1 MNKRVLIAG
10 ATAALMSGG
19 LLCAQN
25 DWASFG
31 QDQGATR
38 FSKLTQINTANVTK
52 LEKAWTFH
60 TGATTAQNEMTPI
73 VVNSVMYIS
82 ASNGYFAVDAV
93 TGTQIWKYEC
103 NGTTERGVSYWP
115 GDAKSPARIIGAV
128 GNSIVAL
135 DAKTGKPVPE
145 FANDGMLD
153 IGTRMQSPPAIYKE
167 LLIAP
172 SMDRLVRAWSIRT
185 GKETWS
191 FNLVPQPGEPGH
203 ETWENDAWKTTGG
216 VNVWGHITV
225 DTALGMAYIPTAPP
239 SPDYVGVNRPGDTLY
254 GTSLVALDAN
264 TGKLKWYQQLV
275 HHDLW
280 DFDSASAP
288 TLVDVMQKGVKIPAV
303 VHMGKMG
310 LMFIFDRR
318 TGKPIFGMEE
328 RPVPQSTVPGE
339 KSSPTQPF
347 PVKPEPIA
355 RIEMKMS
362 EIPKNITP
370 ELASYCQ
377 GLVDKY
383 KLTDAVPYNAWKVD
397 QDIVEYP
404 GAIGGGNWNGTSY
417 NPGLGLIFTNVM
429 NAGQWGHLQT
439 GGRGGGPGGR
449 GGSGGPGGR
458 GGSGGPGGR
467 GGGPGGAGA
476 SGGRGGRG
484 GGAQAGGPPAGGPP
498 GGGRGAAAG
507 SGPQYSKTTPEG
519 GRFWQPDTR
528 YSCAPPPW
536 GELVAVNA
544 NTGDIAWRSTLGS
557 FDELTAKGIKS
568 GAPNTGGGIATAGN
582 LIFIGAT
589 VDGQF
594 RAFDARNGKE
604 LWSVKVAAPAH
615 SIPATYVGRDGK
627 QYVAVSAAGGG
638 FLRDPTA
645 DEVVAFALP
654 GAAPKPATKAAAKA
668 PAKANTAPKATAPAK

>member
-1 MNKRVLIAG
+1 MKINLVVAG
-10 ATAALMSGG
+10 VTVTLLGSAAL
-19 LLCAQN
+19 LAQSN
-25 DWASFG
+25 WSSFG

-38 FSKLTQINTANVTK
+38 FSKLTQINTSNVQT
-52 LEKAWTFH
+52 LARAWTFH
-60 TGATTAQNEMTPI
+60 TGATTAQNEMTPV

-93 TGTQIWKYEC
+93 TGAQIWKYDAAQ
-103 NGTTERGVSYWP
+103 TTERGVSYWP
-115 GDAKSPARIIGAV
+115 GDAKSPARVIGAV
-128 GNSIVAL
+128 GNNLVVL

-145 FANDGMLD
+145 FGKDGLLD

-172 SMDRLVRAWSIRT
+172 SMDRLVRAWNILT
-185 GKETWS
+185 GELVWT

-225 DTALGMAYIPTAPP
+225 DTTLGMAYVPTAPP
-239 SPDYVGVNRPGDTLY
+239 SPDYIGVNRPGDTLY

-264 TGKLKWYQQLV
+264 TGKLRWYQQLV

-280 DFDSASAP
+280 DFDSAAAP
-288 TLVDVMQKGVKIPAV
+288 TLVDVVQKGVKIPAV

-355 RIEMKMS
+355 RVAMKMS
-362 EIPKNITP
+362 EIPKDVTP

-383 KLTDAVPYNAWKVD
+383 KLEDAVPYNAWKVG

-404 GAIGGGNWNGTSY
+404 GAIGGGNWNGTSF
-417 NPGLGLIFTNVM
+417 NPTLGLIFTNVM
-429 NAGQWGHLQT
+429 NAGQWGHIEARQPGA
-439 GGRGGGPGGR
+439 GGRGGGR
-449 GGSGGPGGR
+449 GGSGRGGGPPGGFAGPA
-458 GGSGGPGGR
+458 GGSGGR
-467 GGGPGGAGA
+467 G
-476 SGGRGGRG
+476 GGRGGRG
-484 GGAQAGGPPAGGPP
+484 GGPPAGAE
-498 GGGRGAAAG
+498 GASGAP
-507 SGPQYSKTTPEG
+507 SGPSFGKVTPEG

-544 NTGDIAWRSTLGS
+544 NTGNIAWRTPLGS
-557 FDELTAKGIKS
+557 FDELAAKGLKA
-568 GAPNTGGGIATAGN
+568 GTPNTGGGIATAGN

-589 VDGQF
+589 VDGKF

-604 LWSVKVAAPAH
+604 LWSVKVDAPAH
-615 SIPATYVGRDGK
+615 SIPATYLGRDGK
-627 QYVAVSAAGGG
+627 QYVVVSAAGGG

-645 DEVVAFALP
+645 DAVIAFALP
-654 GAAPKPATKAAAKA
+654 GKSK
-668 PAKANTAPKATAPAK
+668 

>member
-1 MNKRVLIAG
+1 MKRHLAVAG
-10 ATAALMSGG
+10 VTATLLGSAAL
-19 LLCAQN
+19 LAQSN
-25 DWASFG
+25 WSSFG

-38 FSKLTQINTANVTK
+38 FSKLTQINTSNVQT
-52 LEKAWTFH
+52 LARAWTFH
-60 TGATTAQNEMTPI
+60 TGATTAQNEMTP
-73 VVNSVMYIS
+73 VVIDSVMYIS

-93 TGTQIWKYEC
+93 TGTQIWKYDATQ
-103 NGTTERGVSYWP
+103 TTERGVSYWP
-115 GDAKSPARIIGAV
+115 GDANSPARVIGAF
-128 GNSIVAL
+128 GDNLVAL
-135 DAKTGKPVPE
+135 DAKTGKPVTE
-145 FANDGMLD
+145 FGKDGLLD

-172 SMDRLVRAWSIRT
+172 SMDRLVRAWNIRT
-185 GKETWS
+185 GEPAWT

-203 ETWENDAWKTTGG
+203 ETWESDAWKTTGG

-225 DTALGMAYIPTAPP
+225 DRTLGMAYVPTAPP
-239 SPDYVGVNRPGDTLY
+239 SPDYIGVNRPGDTLY

-280 DFDSASAP
+280 DFDSAAAP
-288 TLVDVMQKGVKIPAV
+288 TLVDVVQKGVKIPAV

-355 RIEMKMS
+355 RIAMKMS
-362 EIPKNITP
+362 EIPKDVTP
-370 ELASYCQ
+370 ELASYCE

-383 KLTDAVPYNAWKVD
+383 KLEDAVPYNVWKVG

-404 GAIGGGNWNGTSY
+404 GAIGGGNWNGTSF
-417 NPGLGLIFTNVM
+417 NPTLGFIFTNVM
-429 NAGQWGHLQT
+429 NAGQWGHVDARQPGA
-439 GGRGGGPGGR
+439 GGRGGGR
-449 GGSGGPGGR
+449 GGSGR
-458 GGSGGPGGR
+458 G
-467 GGGPGGAGA
+467 
-476 SGGRGGRG
+476 GGRGGRG
-484 GGAQAGGPPAGGPP
+484 GGPPAGAE
-498 GGGRGAAAG
+498 GASGAS
-507 SGPQYSKTTPEG
+507 SGPSYGKVTPEG

-544 NTGDIAWRSTLGS
+544 NTGNIAWRAPLGS
-557 FDELTAKGIKS
+557 FDELAAKGLKT
-568 GAPNTGGGIATAGN
+568 GTPNTGGGIATAGN

-589 VDGQF
+589 VDGKF

-604 LWSVKVAAPAH
+604 LWSVKVDAPAH
-615 SIPATYVGRDGK
+615 SIPATYLGRDGK
-627 QYVAVSAAGGG
+627 QYVVVSAAGGG

-645 DEVVAFALP
+645 DAVIAFALP
-654 GAAPKPATKAAAKA
+654 GKGK
-668 PAKANTAPKATAPAK
+668 

>member
-1 MNKRVLIAG
+1 MKRHFVVAGVIATLLG
-10 ATAALMSGG
+10 SAAL
-19 LLCAQN
+19 LAQSN
-25 DWASFG
+25 WSSFG

-38 FSKLTQINTANVTK
+38 FSKLTQINTSNVQT
-52 LEKAWTFH
+52 LARAWTFH
-60 TGATTAQNEMTPI
+60 TGATTAQNEMTP
-73 VVNSVMYIS
+73 VVIDSVMYIS

-93 TGTQIWKYEC
+93 TGSQIWKYDATQ
-103 NGTTERGVSYWP
+103 TTERGVSYWP
-115 GDAKSPARIIGAV
+115 GDAKSPARVIGAV
-128 GNSIVAL
+128 GDNLVAL
-135 DAKTGKPVPE
+135 DAKTGKPITE
-145 FANDGMLD
+145 FGRDGLLD

-172 SMDRLVRAWSIRT
+172 SMDRLVRAWNIRT
-185 GKETWS
+185 GDLAWT

-203 ETWENDAWKTTGG
+203 ETWESDAWKTTGG

-225 DTALGMAYIPTAPP
+225 DTTLGMAYVPTAPP
-239 SPDYVGVNRPGDTLY
+239 SPDYIGVNRPGDTLY

-264 TGKLKWYQQLV
+264 TGQLKWYQQLV

-280 DFDSASAP
+280 DFDSAAAP
-288 TLVDVMQKGVKIPAV
+288 TLVDVVQKGVKIPAV

-318 TGKPIFGMEE
+318 TGKPVFGMEE
-328 RPVPQSTVPGE
+328 RPVPQSAVPGE

-355 RIEMKMS
+355 RIAMKMS
-362 EIPKNITP
+362 EIPKDVTP

-383 KLTDAVPYNAWKVD
+383 KLEDAVPYNVWKVG

-404 GAIGGGNWNGTSY
+404 GAIGGGNWNGTSF
-417 NPGLGLIFTNVM
+417 NPTLGLIFTNVM
-429 NAGQWGHLQT
+429 NAGQWGHVDARQPGA
-439 GGRGGGPGGR
+439 GGRGGGR
-449 GGSGGPGGR
+449 GGSGR
-458 GGSGGPGGR
+458 G
-467 GGGPGGAGA
+467 
-476 SGGRGGRG
+476 GGRGGRG
-484 GGAQAGGPPAGGPP
+484 GGPSAGAEGAS
-498 GGGRGAAAG
+498 GAA
-507 SGPQYSKTTPEG
+507 SGPSYGKVTPEG

-544 NTGDIAWRSTLGS
+544 NTGNIAWRAPLGS
-557 FDELTAKGIKS
+557 FDELAAKGLKT
-568 GAPNTGGGIATAGN
+568 GTPNTGGGIATAGN

-589 VDGQF
+589 VDGKF

-604 LWSVKVAAPAH
+604 LWSVKVDAPAH
-615 SIPATYVGRDGK
+615 SIPATYLGRDGK
-627 QYVAVSAAGGG
+627 QYVVVSAAGGG

-645 DEVVAFALP
+645 DAVIAFALP
-654 GAAPKPATKAAAKA
+654 GKGK
-668 PAKANTAPKATAPAK
+668 